1 MPLVS
6 LPLSASGLSG
16 LDLLGALVIYPRR
29 FRSAGCFPGWSS
41 SLVGLGFP
49 RGELFAMGGLWVGDS
64 PIRVLLRWSC
74 LCPRVPSKPLQV
86 EDWQAVTVVAGLVVP
101 NGRGWSAW
109 IGGDS
114 LSSNEDGLASLA
126 MTPKVARF
134 GDLLL
139 GFAGSWRAGSQF
151 FAVAARAH
159 LPSLAQLLESVKL
172 DEETKGEWE
181 LLAIERTGSGVR
193 LYEVNSDRGVVETRP
208 SREGVTYGAI
218 GSGGAVC
225 LGALAV
231 STSEDP
237 DEGALMMALEATEKH
252 STTVRSPFL
261 IVSL

>member
-1 MPLVS
+1 MGDLRFSVS
-6 LPLSASGLSG
+6 PVR
-16 LDLLGALVIYPRR
+16 LL
-29 FRSAGCFPGWSS
+29 F
-41 SLVGLGFP
+41 
-49 RGELFAMGGLWVGDS
+49 
-64 PIRVLLRWSC
+64 RWSR
-74 LCPRVPSKPLQV
+74 LCAFIPSQLLQV
-86 EDWQAVTVVAGLVVP
+86 ETGQAMTVVAGLVVP
-101 NGRGWSAW
+101 SARGWSAW

-114 LSSNEDGLASLA
+114 LSSNDDGLASLA

-151 FAVAARAH
+151 FAVAAKSH
-159 LPSLAQLLESVKL
+159 LPSLAQLLDSVRL

-181 LLAIERTGSGVR
+181 LLAIERTSSGVR
-193 LYEVNSDRGVVETRP
+193 LYEVNSDRGVIETRP
-208 SREGVTYGAI
+208 NRDGVTYGAI

-252 STTVRSPFL
+252 CTTVRSPFL

>member
-1 MPLVS
+1 M
-6 LPLSASGLSG
+6 
-16 LDLLGALVIYPRR
+16 
-29 FRSAGCFPGWSS
+29 
-41 SLVGLGFP
+41 GLGVP
-49 RGELFAMGGLWVGDS
+49 RCELDSMGGVR
-64 PIRVLLRWSC
+64 IRDPAIWLLLCWPC
-74 LCPRVPSKPLQV
+74 LCACVPSKPLQV
-86 EDWQAVTVVAGLVVP
+86 EDRQAVTVVAGLVVP

-208 SREGVTYGAI
+208 NREGVTYGAI